1 MHTLHPVTI
10 ATLHVV
16 SLSKH
21 WGVWGQ
27 RPMSTDYRDLLH
39 VECLLIDI
47 YTGQYIQF
55 YEFGET
61 KLMKGPLNVS
71 LSLLPDRNCSQPA
84 TRELG

>member
-1 MHTLHPVTI
+1 MHNLHPVTI
-10 ATLHVV
+10 TTLHVV

-39 VECLLIDI
+39 VECLLMDI
-47 YTGQYIQF
+47 YMGRYIQF
-55 YEFGET
+55 YGSGKT
-61 KLMKGPLNVS
+61 KFMKGRSNAS
-71 LSLLPDRNCSQPA
+71 LLLLPDRSCSQPA